1 MFHAA
6 ELVMTPFTMHGATH
20 VYLPRFAPELLFEAI
35 ETYEVTA
42 MLLVPTMVMMAVES
56 GIEVNYDLS
65 SWKYCIYGTAPMSP
79 ELIRKFMQLF
89 PGVELAQ
96 GYGLTETSPILTI
109 LDSGS
114 HREAIDSG
122 QYERLMSCGRPL
134 PGVDLKILDEDGE
147 EVLPGKP
154 GELVARGPNVFSGY
168 LNLPGE
174 SQRALRDGWFHTGDV
189 GRLGDDGYHYL
200 LDRKQNLIITG
211 GENVYSN
218 EVENVLYQHPA
229 VQEVAVI
236 GLSDAQYGEEVT
248 AVVVADNGSDLT
260 GNELQAFCRDKI
272 GGFKIPRRYEFLE
285 QLPKSAIGK
294 ILKRELREMYSEK

>member
-1 MFHAA
+1 
-6 ELVMTPFTMHGATH
+6 
-20 VYLPRFAPELLFEAI
+20 
-35 ETYEVTA
+35 
-42 MLLVPTMVMMAVES
+42 
-56 GIEVNYDLS
+56 
-65 SWKYCIYGTAPMSP
+65 MSP